1 MHRPPLEKGP
11 AHDEASIRRSR
22 VLRVIGVRLL
32 LRHVGQCRHMKLP
45 IVESEHPA
53 ERRVA
58 QSNRAGD
65 DRVEDRLDVGRRAAD
80 HPQDFGRRFFPF
92 QALR

>member
-1 MHRPPLEKGP
+1 
-11 AHDEASIRRSR
+11 
-22 VLRVIGVRLL
+22 
-32 LRHVGQCRHMKLP
+32 MKLP